1 MGVISQLS
9 YRKPQALDEEVG
21 ERPRDTMNSVVLP
34 EPQFNAALRREVRR
48 TERSE
53 KPFLLMLATMET
65 ASTTRKEA
73 SRLEGLGSALAA
85 STRETDIV
93 GWHRRGEVV
102 GAIFTE
108 LGTAD
113 KKSILASVK
122 HKISTVV
129 NEKLPSKDAGEVN
142 LTFRFFPEDSRR
154 EGPSVFRLPAESD
167 GEQPKAVARTVK
179 RAIDIT
185 GSTLALV
192 VLSPVLLAIS
202 LLIKLTSKG
211 PVLFCQR
218 RVGQLGKEFTFLK
231 FRSMCVNNDVTVHKE
246 YVSHF
251 IAGQATMQESADG
264 TASAYKVID
273 DPRVTPFGRFL
284 RKTSLDELPQL
295 INVVKGEMS
304 LVGPRP
310 PIPYELASYELW
322 HLRRIIEAKPGI
334 TGLWQ
339 VCGRSKTSFDE
350 MVRLDLRYARGWSLS
365 LDFKILLRTPGVVL
379 SGDGAY

>member
-1 MGVISQLS
+1 
-9 YRKPQALDEEVG
+9 
-21 ERPRDTMNSVVLP
+21 
-34 EPQFNAALRREVRR
+34 
-48 TERSE
+48 
-53 KPFLLMLATMET
+53 
-65 ASTTRKEA
+65 
-73 SRLEGLGSALAA
+73 
-85 STRETDIV
+85 
-93 GWHRRGEVV
+93 V